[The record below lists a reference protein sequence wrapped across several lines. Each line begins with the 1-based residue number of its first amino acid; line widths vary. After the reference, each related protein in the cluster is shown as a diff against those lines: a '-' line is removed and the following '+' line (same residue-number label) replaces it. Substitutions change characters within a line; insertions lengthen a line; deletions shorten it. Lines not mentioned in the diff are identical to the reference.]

1 MSIIN
6 GYSHPIVKLYDP
18 RNPEEPSYVLDLPI
32 TNSAGLVESYQLR
45 KISHEL
51 IGLNAAEPVITTRQK
66 ILGYIITFTMNYNEY
81 ITGDALY
88 NTVKTIFDASK
99 AGWRVVLQPRAD
111 APWREFEV
119 ILANETLELGL
130 NKGGIKAKAHRLPV
144 LVFKTN
150 NLEPDLKWFPPG
162 T

>member
-6 GYSHPIVKLYDP
+6 GYLNPVVKLFNP
-18 RNPEEPSYVLDLPI
+18 RNPEEPGKVIELPL
-32 TNSAGLVESYQLR
+32 TNSEGLVESYQVR

-51 IGLNAAEPVITTRQK
+51 IGLDAAEPVITTRQK
-66 ILGYIITFTMNYNEY
+66 ILGYIITFTLHYREF
-81 ITGDALY
+81 ITGEALY
-88 NTVKTIFDASK
+88 DSIREIFDSSK
-99 AGWRVVLQPRAD
+99 AGWKVVLQPRAD

-119 ILANETLELGL
+119 MLANDTLELGI
-130 NKGGIKAKAHRLPV
+130 NRGGPKAHLHRLPV
-144 LVFKTN
+144 LVFKTV